1 MPARS
6 HDPHAALENQMI
18 QWCNVRPLCAGL
30 VIATLACG
38 AESTAPAGTVAGAYA
53 LVTAD
58 GKSLPFTTFNDPA
71 LKVELISPSTLTLG
85 TDLSYGF
92 SLSTRVTDDGKV
104 STRVDSTAGKY
115 VESGGGVTLTSAAG
129 DTRSG
134 SWDGKRTLT
143 FGGVPTLVFQK

>member
-1 MPARS
+1 
-6 HDPHAALENQMI
+6 MI
-18 QWCNVRPLCAGL
+18 QLRNVRLLCALL
-30 VIATLACG
+30 VVATLACG
-38 AESTAPAGTVAGAYA
+38 GESTGPAGTVAGSYA
-53 LVTAD
+53 LLTAD
-58 GKSLPFTTFNDPA
+58 GKNLPFTTFNDPA
-71 LKVELISPSTLTLG
+71 LKVELVSPSTLTLG
-85 TDLSYGF
+85 TDLSYRF

-104 STRVDSTAGKY
+104 ATRVDSTTGRY